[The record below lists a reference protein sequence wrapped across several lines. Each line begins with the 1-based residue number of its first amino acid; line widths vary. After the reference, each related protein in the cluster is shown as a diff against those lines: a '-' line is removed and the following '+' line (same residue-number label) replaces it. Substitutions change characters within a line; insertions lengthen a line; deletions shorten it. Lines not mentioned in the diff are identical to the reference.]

1 MLAVEYIA
9 NMLTNARLVLA
20 QADAIARLARLRVCA
35 QASLTQQ
42 GNLSLELSSA
52 QDRQWAQD
60 TLGHLG
66 SNVARVLRWEVNRS
80 TCA

>member
-1 MLAVEYIA
+1 
-9 NMLTNARLVLA
+9 MLTNARLVLA

-35 QASLTQQ
+35 RTSLTQQ
-42 GNLSLELSSA
+42 GNLSLELASP
-52 QDRQWAQD
+52 QDRRWAQD

-66 SNVARVLRWEVNRS
+66 PNVARVVRWEEKNS